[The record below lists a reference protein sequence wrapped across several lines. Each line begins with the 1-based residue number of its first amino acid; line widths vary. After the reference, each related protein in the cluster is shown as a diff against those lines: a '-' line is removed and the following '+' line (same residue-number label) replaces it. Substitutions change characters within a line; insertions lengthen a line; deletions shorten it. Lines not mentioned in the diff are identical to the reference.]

1 MRRFEY
7 IITTDF
13 LITVFFL
20 SFSATGLFAAEG
32 ENKTKKEL
40 TKAEKILPEVLKR
53 PYLEYN
59 AERFR
64 DPFRDFLPQGVA
76 FEELPQGSQAQ
87 LSAANESLSPLLN
100 VQGLIWGGSFPQAII
115 NNEVIKAGDTIEGV
129 RIIAIDKDGVTG
141 FFNGRQY
148 NYRRSE

>member
-53 PYLEYN
+53 PYLE
-59 AERFR
+59 
-64 DPFRDFLPQGVA
+64 
-76 FEELPQGSQAQ
+76 
-87 LSAANESLSPLLN
+87 
-100 VQGLIWGGSFPQAII
+100 
-115 NNEVIKAGDTIEGV
+115 
-129 RIIAIDKDGVTG
+129 
-141 FFNGRQY
+141 
-148 NYRRSE
+148 